1 MATLTGVLADTS
13 VLARASNSQ
22 IAEQLARLRNEGR
35 LWTCVVVTLELGYS
49 ARSQAEW
56 QAIQSVQRLLPTV
69 EVSAVVTRR
78 ARDVQGELARTGH
91 HRIPMPN
98 LLIAAAA
105 EAEALELLHYDR
117 DFDHIAGATGQ
128 PTRWIVEAGTID

>member
-69 EVSAVVTRR
+69 EVSAAVTRR
-78 ARDVQGELARTGH
+78 ARDVQRRMNSHNFVQRAVASV
-91 HRIPMPN
+91 
-98 LLIAAAA
+98 AALVMISGV
-105 EAEALELLHYDR
+105 LELC
-117 DFDHIAGATGQ
+117 T
-128 PTRWIVEAGTID
+128 